1 MAVWWEEVIVP
12 EMGIAAEVFRI
23 HFQKLQRLYYE
34 RAGSRKWAWGIMMS
48 SEIFWDEER
57 KCSFARAVECG
68 AVRVQLQPIR
78 DKLFVFTFCCL
89 WLELAYPED
98 LQGAGLSWRLMRCHA
113 ELQ

>member
-48 SEIFWDEER
+48 S
-57 KCSFARAVECG
+57 
-68 AVRVQLQPIR
+68 R
-78 DKLFVFTFCCL
+78 DFL
-89 WLELAYPED
+89 
-98 LQGAGLSWRLMRCHA
+98 G
-113 ELQ
+113 